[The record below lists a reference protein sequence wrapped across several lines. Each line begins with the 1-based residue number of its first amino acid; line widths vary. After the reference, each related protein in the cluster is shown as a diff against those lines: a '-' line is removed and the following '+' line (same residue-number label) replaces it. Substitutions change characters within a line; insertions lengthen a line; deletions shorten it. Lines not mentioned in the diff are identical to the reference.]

1 MSLFEGGLMFHA
13 LVLATVLFLASP
25 KAGDPA
31 LVGSWSLA
39 GQNFVTFKADGTGKM
54 EDDAFTWT
62 SDGKTITVKG
72 EDGETDQM
80 TYSIQNGQLT
90 MIAGGI
96 PLVLTKGSKLGN
108 KAAAA
113 AAAQQSGEQAAP
125 VDPPAKEPK
134 VAAAGTGKAGGK
146 DDLAKL
152 LLSSAW
158 CSFHYN
164 KVSGS
169 SSQTRYVYTA
179 DGQWAKKG
187 RSETYSSGYGGTVS
201 GQYDSGDAGQWKTEK
216 NQLYLLSKD
225 TGGQWFG
232 PVPLTITKNSNG
244 YPIIT
249 SNGTEY
255 MMCQ

>member
-1 MSLFEGGLMFHA
+1 MFHA
-13 LVLATVLFLASP
+13 FVLATVLFLAAP

-31 LVGSWSLA
+31 LVGTWSLA
-39 GQNFVTFKADGTGKM
+39 GHNFVTFKADGTGKM

-72 EDGETDQM
+72 DDGETDLMPYQ
-80 TYSIQNGQLT
+80 IANGQLT
-90 MIAGGI
+90 MNAGGI
-96 PLVLTKGSKLGN
+96 PLVLAKASKLGN

-113 AAAQQSGEQAAP
+113 AAAQQSGEQTAP
-125 VDPPAKEPK
+125 DEKPAKEPK
-134 VAAAGTGKAGGK
+134 VASAATGKAGGK

-164 KVSGS
+164 QVSGS

-179 DGQWAKKG
+179 DGGWSKNG
-187 RSETYSSGYGGTVS
+187 RAETYSSGYGGTVA

-216 NQLYLLSKD
+216 NQLFVLSKD

-232 PVPLTITKNSNG
+232 PVPLTVTKNSNG

-249 SNGTEY
+249 SAGVEY
-255 MMCQ
+255 MMCK